1 MLTLGPTLTLA
12 PTATQ
17 RVPGPEGAER
27 PAPPDAATRLA
38 PPEPKAA
45 PSPSLLHMSAPAS
58 QRLLIV
64 AVPLRTIGPIRVSTD
79 ARGGTR
85 DAGRHGHMLVH
96 RWRRKESRR

>member
-27 PAPPDAATRLA
+27 PASPEAATRLA

-64 AVPLRTIGPIRVSTD
+64 AVPLRTLGPIRVSTD
-79 ARGGTR
+79 ARGEPEMQDDMDTCWCNVG
-85 DAGRHGHMLVH
+85 AE
-96 RWRRKESRR
+96 RRP